1 MKKRNPIRLGTVD
14 LEDRKKLE
22 TCARQFGVAGDITR
36 LKICYLLC
44 LHSELSVTE
53 IAKILKLKISTVSHS
68 LSKLKEIQVV
78 KNRRNQQMIYYSL
91 INNPFTKVL
100 RSQIL

>member
-1 MKKRNPIRLGTVD
+1 MKRKNFIKSVAED
-14 LEDRKKLE
+14 LQDRKKLE